1 MENPVMCSD
10 EKIVSM
16 LSTIRN
22 KQMFEF
28 DCDMKK
34 QMVWDLI
41 ESLYP
46 VDMDPEQTGMK
57 SLKSNHSKK
66 FSKETGRP
74 VRSEGVLIEMVWN
87 IFLNGLWWETHGSDS
102 EAYYLS
108 QGETMRHMKSFSRR
122 FRSKNE
128 EIKKLEKANEEIME
142 EKGLISQKELDRLL
156 QEQKEK
162 YNQMLD
168 DKYIEN
174 RNKYKTLQK
183 QVSDLKSQLNH
194 TMSTLNQ
201 VKLENEHLRKENA
214 HFESMDT

>member
-1 MENPVMCSD
+1 MCSD